1 MSWTVSTL
9 ACSLCPPVS
18 PAGTPRHP
26 GASLLGGDPR
36 SAPFPPASARSSPQM
51 QIRVAQTFVSEA
63 DSFSDSSHIFF
74 PLRFAQHF
82 SFQTLGPRFTPL
94 ASAELPGGSSLHEAS
109 ASTVSVGGQL
119 TGGCWGAWTKGLGSR
134 WGGAVEGEGDTR
146 GVQGP
151 VAEVGVLGGHEA
163 GHEAC
168 TGP

>member
-1 MSWTVSTL
+1 M
-9 ACSLCPPVS
+9 
-18 PAGTPRHP
+18 
-26 GASLLGGDPR
+26 
-36 SAPFPPASARSSPQM
+36 
-51 QIRVAQTFVSEA
+51 
-63 DSFSDSSHIFF
+63 
-74 PLRFAQHF
+74 
-82 SFQTLGPRFTPL
+82 
-94 ASAELPGGSSLHEAS
+94 HEAS

-134 WGGAVEGEGDTR
+134 WGGAVEGAARGEGDTG